1 MRYRP
6 DTVARTIRAA
16 AVVAALAGALTVTA
30 ASPAAANTPLR
41 GWEDASDMSML
52 EALLLFGGG
61 SLAIIAVITALVLA
75 PSMAGRSRHGDHLSW
90 WGQPQWFGGELGAG
104 SAERPQ
110 LEAAAVAARSDDLDE
125 VAAGGGASARW

>member
-1 MRYRP
+1 M
-6 DTVARTIRAA
+6 
-16 AVVAALAGALTVTA
+16 AALAGGLTVMA
-30 ASPAAANTPLR
+30 VGPAAANTPLR

-52 EALLLFGGG
+52 EALLLFGG
-61 SLAIIAVITALVLA
+61 STLAIVAVITALVVA
-75 PSMAGRSRHGDHLSW
+75 PSIAGRSRNGDHLSW

-110 LEAAAVAARSDDLDE
+110 LEAAAVAAQTDDLDE